1 MQIDLTAAVKIGS
14 LTLGGGLAS
23 VFDGDNTTVGYVQAT
38 SGYAGVTLSAPKRID
53 RVEVSSAENGFDA
66 SGLET
71 AITLQL
77 YGKIGAAPSSATD
90 GVLLGSAAFT
100 DQNMRRTV
108 TVGSSD
114 KSTEF
119 NHIWV
124 RVVTGV
130 WSILAE
136 LRVFEAGEVE
146 PLPEPEPL
154 PPGMHML
161 LKSCD
166 DAVALTHCGAELPQ
180 FRIQLLLA
188 EPRKV
193 AIDFSACTTHTGL
206 GADFNVAV
214 GYSFRICHRSA
225 KNAAALVSAPFIEHP
240 NAADG
245 GNILNR
251 TQHYGNA
258 AIVDGMELPAGLSEI
273 SVIGSGHTD
282 GSSTPGLI
290 KMLVEGGKGLNR
302 LRILVLP

>member
-1 MQIDLTAAVKIGS
+1 MLIDLNGCTKIGN
-14 LTLGGGLAS
+14 LTSGGGLAS
-23 VFDGDNTTVGYVQAT
+23 VFDGENTTVGYAQAT
-38 SGYAGVTLSAPKRID
+38 SGYAGVSLPAPKRID

-77 YGKIGAAPSSATD
+77 YGKVGVAPSSSTD
-90 GVLLGSAAFT
+90 GVLLGSTAFT
-100 DQNMRRTV
+100 DQNLRRTI
-108 TVGSSD
+108 TVASSD

-119 NHIWV
+119 NHVWV

-154 PPGMHML
+154 PPGMHVL

-166 DAVALTHCGAELPQ
+166 GAVALTHYGAELPQ

-188 EPRKV
+188 EPRQV
-193 AIDFSACTTHTGL
+193 AIDFSACTVHTGT
-206 GADFNVAV
+206 GADFNVPV

-225 KNAAALVSAPFIEHP
+225 ANAAGLAPAPFIERP
-240 NAADG
+240 NAVDG

-258 AIVDGMELPAGLSEI
+258 AIVDGLELPAGLSEI

-282 GSSTPGLI
+282 GSTTPGLI
-290 KMLVEGGKGLNR
+290 RMLVEGGKGLNR
-302 LRILVLP
+302 LRVLVLP